1 MSDHARSRMPRRS
14 VLVRAGLAL
23 GVLGLV
29 SVPGTFAFWTD
40 SVAIG
45 GTTVT
50 AGTIDLKVNNGDSHT
65 TTTLTMA
72 AMVPGSTSA
81 EVLTVKNSGTAPL
94 RYAATG
100 GLTGTD
106 AAAYGTAGALK
117 LTLVK
122 DGVRSGTGS
131 SATCTTG
138 TTLTNAVALTSTT
151 TAEVLALRG
160 PLAAAGTETVCVQV
174 TMAADAPSSLQGKTA
189 TLSLTMTGTSDV
201 G

>member
-1 MSDHARSRMPRRS
+1 VADHARSRLPRRS

-29 SVPGTFAFWTD
+29 SVSGTFAFWTD

-45 GTTVT
+45 GTSVT

-72 AMVPGSTSA
+72 AMVPGNTSA
-81 EVLTVKNSGTAPL
+81 EVVTVKNGGTAPL
-94 RYAATG
+94 RYNATG

-106 AAAYGTAGALK
+106 AAAYGTAGSLK

-122 DGVRSGTGS
+122 DGTRSGTGT
-131 SATCTTG
+131 SATCTGG
-138 TTLTNAVALTSTT
+138 TTLTNAAVLTSTT
-151 TAEVLALRG
+151 STEVLALRG
-160 PLAAAGTETVCVQV
+160 PLAAAGTESLCVQV

-189 TLSLTMTGTSDV
+189 SLALTMTGTSDV